1 MAKKGDEYLK
11 QIVVSDPETGRAFNV
26 YIRDKETEKRILGLK
41 IGDRFDASFLGL
53 EGYELEITGGSDKDG
68 FPMRKDVHGGVR
80 KKILLR
86 KGPGYRPKEKGVVR
100 RKYVRGNVVT
110 EDIVQVNTKI
120 VKKGSIPVEEIIKK
134 FKEQEEQK
142 K

>member
-1 MAKKGDEYLK
+1 MVKRGEEYLK
-11 QIVVSDPETGRAFNV
+11 QIVVSDPESGRAFNV
-26 YIRDKETEKRILGLK
+26 YIRDKEAEKRILGLK
-41 IGDRFDASFLGL
+41 IGDKFDASFLGL

-86 KGPGYRPKEKGVVR
+86 KGPGYRPKEKGVIR

-110 EDIVQVNTKI
+110 EEIVQVNTKI
-120 VKKGSIPVEEIIKK
+120 VKKGKKPIDEIIKEI
-134 FKEQEEQK
+134 KEKEEQK